1 VAAAVRRARINIA
14 RSTTPPLRAN
24 TLAAHAETAAKERP
38 ATPRCARGKVPRAG
52 VDITSRRQPADV
64 ASANSNVASCVPC
77 AKHVLTSVNRAILR
91 SPAPLTATPPV
102 DEAASTRANN
112 LGIQTFNQSKC
123 RRKRQRCGRATQE
136 RQKVQPHPN
145 ERPTGRNCG
154 KNFEKIP
161 DETRQ
166 TSPSE
171 NCWAFNWNVSFVELN
186 A

>member
-1 VAAAVRRARINIA
+1 MAAAVRRARINIA

-112 LGIQTFNQSKC
+112 LGIQTFNQSKR
-123 RRKRQRCGRATQE
+123 RRKRQRCGRATY
-136 RQKVQPHPN
+136 
-145 ERPTGRNCG
+145 ERPTGRNCIASRKFPTKLARLLHRKTAG
-154 KNFEKIP
+154 LS
-161 DETRQ
+161 TGL
-166 TSPSE
+166 S
-171 NCWAFNWNVSFVELN
+171 VSSS
-186 A
+186 